1 MKRLTQQMLPI
12 MLITMT
18 VLFIACSKE
27 GPAGAKGD
35 TGAAGPAGPAGPNG
49 PKGDSGVANVTY
61 SAWLDVGYAPD
72 TIHTGAIIDTI
83 GWFSGI
89 NAPKITNDILNRGVV
104 KVFLNANT
112 PAQPA
117 VLPLPL
123 TDLVGLTGVLNIH
136 TIFSLGTVNLYATD
150 NASTFTITGGIKV
163 WQYRYVII
171 PGGVAARSAID
182 WNNYESVKK
191 YLGIKD

>member
-35 TGAAGPAGPAGPNG
+35 TGAAGPAGGAGPAG
-49 PKGDSGVANVTY
+49 PKGDTGVANVIY

-72 TIHTGAIIDTI
+72 TTHRGTIIDTNFWV
-83 GWFSGI
+83 GGMV
-89 NAPKITNDILNRGVV
+89 APKITNDILNRGTV
-104 KVFLNANT
+104 KVFLNANV

-117 VLPLPL
+117 VFPLPL
-123 TDLVGLTGVLNIH
+123 TDFIGLTGVLSINPFY
-136 TIFSLGTVNLYATD
+136 TLGQINLIATD
-150 NASTFTITGGIKV
+150 NASTFITGGVKA

-171 PGGVAARSAID
+171 PGGVAARSAVD

-191 YLGIKD
+191 YLGLKD